1 VIIILG
7 FKLVLYRVADYKN
20 ALSSTSGQYISTDFF
35 GRRLPYGV
43 LVDSRVLA
51 SGFVRVCS
59 LTNLDTETGKCQV
72 TAFAVT

>member
-1 VIIILG
+1 
-7 FKLVLYRVADYKN
+7 
-20 ALSSTSGQYISTDFF
+20 
-35 GRRLPYGV
+35 
-43 LVDSRVLA
+43 VLA